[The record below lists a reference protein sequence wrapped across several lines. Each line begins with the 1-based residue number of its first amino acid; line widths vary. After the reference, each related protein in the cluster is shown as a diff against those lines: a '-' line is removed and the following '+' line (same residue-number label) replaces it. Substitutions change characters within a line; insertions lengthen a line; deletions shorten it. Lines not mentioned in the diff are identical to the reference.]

1 MLAHILAIAVGFG
14 SFILYMAAFFF
25 PEVHRKFDFVWS
37 GVGFFYAL
45 VLWVCAGR
53 ITGGVLLGQ
62 TASVVLLGWLGWQ
75 TLAMRRELT
84 PIEQKTQLPGS
95 AKSLGEVIR
104 SKVSQLQASLPR
116 GMRVGPL
123 PGNLK
128 FLRPLVQAF
137 TSARDWVQGILSST
151 FKPKQRPP
159 SAINSVAPRAEV
171 FEMDITI
178 PPEASQTLSKFDSEI
193 ASPDELESPDSWEM
207 SQALFPP
214 TPLKPSQP
222 ASSKQV
228 SERVNLFTTMLN
240 QVKEALPSGRGR
252 RNRVTPPVP
261 VAPSQDTEA
270 EIFDADFI
278 EEGWEFQED
287 GTAIAPESDM
297 TVTGT
302 QAKIPSAAS
311 ETEVAEEVEVN
322 LKEAVEP
329 THAPEPSIPPKPSVP
344 SELPSEEPKL

>member
-25 PEVHRKFDFVWS
+25 PEVHRKYDFVWS

-75 TLAMRRELT
+75 ALAMRRELT
-84 PIEQKTQLPGS
+84 PTEQKTQLPGS
-95 AKSLGEVIR
+95 AKSFGEVIH
-104 SKVSQLQASLPR
+104 SKVTQLQASLPR
-116 GMRVGPL
+116 GVRVAPL
-123 PGNLK
+123 PENLK
-128 FLRPLVQAF
+128 FLRPLVQAV
-137 TSARDWVQGILSST
+137 TSARDWVQGIFSST

-171 FEMDITI
+171 SEMDITI

-228 SERVNLFTTMLN
+228 SERVNLFTMMLD
-240 QVKEALPSGRGR
+240 QVKEALPGGRGR
-252 RNRVTPPVP
+252 RKADRVTPPVP
-261 VAPSQDTEA
+261 VAPFQDTED
-270 EIFDADFI
+270 EIFDADVV
-278 EEGWEFQED
+278 EEGWKFQQD
-287 GTAIAPESDM
+287 DTAIAPERDM

-302 QAKIPSAAS
+302 QAEILSAAS

-329 THAPEPSIPPKPSVP
+329 THAPDPSIVDGEVSP
-344 SELPSEEPKL
+344 EEPKL